1 MKEKSHGSIYG
12 AFNHF
17 HPQMSMKLSS
27 NEAWWAKL
35 AIKHGKIVLNS

>member
-1 MKEKSHGSIYG
+1 MDLSMGHSIL
-12 AFNHF
+12 FN
-17 HPQMSMKLSS
+17 PQMSMKLSS